1 MTEHSRDTFQVLARS
16 AVFKTAKAR
25 NAWRY
30 SLVVARLLVLWG
42 LVIAASPASAEFRLA
57 TFTADVTSPL
67 GHPGMGGGIA
77 PAKEI
82 VDPLYAKGVVLLGSE
97 QPVVLLSIDWCE
109 IRNDAYDRWRTVLAE
124 AAGTTKARVLVSAIH
139 QHDAPVADL
148 TAQKLLDEVGLEKS
162 LVFPEF
168 HEEAVQKTAAA
179 LRTALPQAQ
188 PVTHYGTGVAI
199 VEDVTSNRRAVH
211 PDGTINFG
219 RGSASPESL
228 QQLPIDL
235 VDPWLRSL
243 SFWNGDTPVAV
254 LSSYSVHPMSH
265 YGKGYVTADFPGMAR
280 AMREKDMPGVQQIYF
295 SGCSGDVTAGK
306 FNDGSPENRPV
317 LAKKLYDGMKA
328 AFEGAERHPLTQAAF
343 RSTPLFLPPR
353 SSEGFTEE
361 DLWATLR
368 DETQDTFKRN
378 LAAMGL
384 SWRMRCDA
392 GIPIDVGALDFGK
405 AVFLLLPAETFV
417 QYQITAQGMRPD
429 AQVMT
434 AGYGESA
441 PGYTPSAAATED
453 DFNTHHTWL
462 WVDPKI
468 EPLINLAVQ
477 KVLLPGLE

>member
-1 MTEHSRDTFQVLARS
+1 MKVTRNLLS
-16 AVFKTAKAR
+16 AALVFLVATTAH
-25 NAWRY
+25 
-30 SLVVARLLVLWG
+30 
-42 LVIAASPASAEFRLA
+42 AEFTLA
-57 TFTADVTSPL
+57 TFTADVTEPI
-67 GHPGMGGGIA
+67 GHPGMGGGIE

-82 VDPLYAKGVVLLGSE
+82 VDPLFAKGVVLLGGE

-109 IRNDAYDRWRTVLAE
+109 IRNDAYNRWREVIAE
-124 AAGTTKARVLVSAIH
+124 AAGTTPQHVLLSAIH

-148 TAQKLLDEVGLEKS
+148 TAQKLLDEVGLEKA
-162 LVFPEF
+162 LMFPEF
-168 HEEAVQKTAAA
+168 HEEAVQKTAQA
-179 LRTALPQAQ
+179 LRDALPHAQ
-188 PVTHYGTGVAI
+188 PVTHYATGVAI
-199 VEDVTSNRRAVH
+199 VKDVTSNRRAVH

-219 RGSASPESL
+219 RGSASPEKL
-228 QQLPIDL
+228 QALPIDL

-243 SFWNGDTPVAV
+243 SFWNGDTPIAV

-265 YGKGYVTADFPGMAR
+265 YGKGFVTADFPGMAR
-280 AMREKDMPGVQQIYF
+280 SMREKDMPGVQQIYF

-317 LAKKLYDGMKA
+317 LAKKLYDGMKS
-328 AFEGAERHPLTQAAF
+328 AFESAERHPLTQADF
-343 RSTPLFLPPR
+343 RTTPLFLPPR

-361 DLWATLR
+361 DLYATLR
-368 DETQDTFKRN
+368 DESQKTFKRN

-384 SWRMRCDA
+384 SWRMRCEA
-392 GIPIDVGALDFGK
+392 GIPIDVGALDLGK

-417 QYQITAQGMRPD
+417 QYQLTAQGMRPD

-453 DFNTHHTWL
+453 SFNDHHTWL

-477 KVLLPGLE
+477 KVLLPTIE

>member
-1 MTEHSRDTFQVLARS
+1 MKILN
-16 AVFKTAKAR
+16 KTIT
-25 NAWRY
+25 
-30 SLVVARLLVLWG
+30 V
-42 LVIAASPASAEFRLA
+42 VIALLGATAAIAAPYSMA
-57 TFTADVTSPL
+57 TFTADVTEPL
-67 GHPGMGGGIA
+67 GHPGMGGGID

-82 VDPLYAKGVVLLGSE
+82 IDPLFAKGVVLLGGE
-97 QPVVLLSIDWCE
+97 KPVVLLAIDWCE
-109 IRNDAYDRWRTVLAE
+109 IRNDAYNRWRDVIAE
-124 AAGTTKARVLVSAIH
+124 AAGTTPQHVLVAAIH

-162 LVFPEF
+162 LMFPEF
-168 HEEAVQKTAAA
+168 HEEAVQKTAQA
-179 LRTALPQAQ
+179 LRDALSQAQ
-188 PVTHYGTGVAI
+188 PVTHYGTGVAM
-199 VEDVTSNRRAVH
+199 VKDVTSNRRAVH
-211 PDGTINFG
+211 PDGAINFG
-219 RGSASPESL
+219 RGSSSPAKL
-228 QQLPIDL
+228 QALPIDL

-254 LSSYSVHPMSH
+254 LNSYSVHPMSH

-317 LAKKLYDGMKA
+317 LARKLYDGMKG
-328 AFEGAERHPLTQAAF
+328 AFENSERYPIEQVAF
-343 RSTPLFLPPR
+343 RNTELHLPPR

-361 DLWATLR
+361 DLYATLR
-368 DETQDTFKRN
+368 DESRKTFDRN

-384 SWRMRCDA
+384 SWRMRCEA
-392 GIPIDVGALDFGK
+392 GIPIDVPAVDFGK

-429 AQVMT
+429 ATVMT

-453 DFNTHHTWL
+453 DFNLHHTWL